1 MYGLTKKE
9 KLEKVIEY
17 SEKLNITAYEYG
29 KNSSITTFT
38 ARQILKG
45 ITENPSE
52 NTLNIMLQYLEE
64 KQIGKYLDT
73 NSKKLPLLAEP
84 SAEFSPRKTSE
95 KVVPYYNIEIAG
107 ATIKSFDEAEEY
119 IEFYIDYKPLND

>member
-45 ITENPSE
+45 ITDV
-52 NTLNIMLQYLEE
+52 
-64 KQIGKYLDT
+64 K
-73 NSKKLPLLAEP
+73 
-84 SAEFSPRKTSE
+84 
-95 KVVPYYNIEIAG
+95 
-107 ATIKSFDEAEEY
+107 
-119 IEFYIDYKPLND
+119 